1 MNARSFALIL
11 VRCIGLYFFALGA
24 QGALGVLL
32 APALRGWAGTLL
44 PSALLDH
51 FDFFYAADLWGTP
64 FYLLAGIVLL
74 AASHGLARAI
84 SRDAEP

>member
-1 MNARSFALIL
+1 MNAHSFALIL

-24 QGALGVLL
+24 QGALGVLV

-44 PSALLDH
+44 PTALLDN
-51 FDFFYAADLWGTP
+51 FNYFYAADLWGTP
-64 FYLLAGIVLL
+64 FYLLTGIVLF
-74 AASHGLARAI
+74 AASRGLARTI